1 MNQQLEKHLETLPQ
15 TKADALKVAFVGY
28 LDQISQAETIVNS
41 LQVTD
46 ASQVEQMKLAKEYK
60 QALAKTRIA
69 VEKKRKELKDESL
82 REGQTIDA
90 VAKALTNLIV
100 PLEKRADELARFV
113 ELKEAAEREARK
125 SERLAQIAPFGV
137 LVNAELVAD
146 MDAETWEA
154 YYNGLVAKDKAAK
167 EEAARAEAARIE
179 AERKEA
185 EDRERVRLENEALKA
200 QIERERKEAEAAA
213 KLELEKRA
221 KAEAEFRAKVEK
233 ERREAEA
240 KFAEERA
247 KIEAEKAAERAKQ
260 EAERKEAEAKA
271 KAEREAREKVEAAL
285 REKEAAERKAR
296 EDAEEKE
303 RKAKAAPDKEKL
315 LALAGVIAEIK
326 LPEMSTKEAEK
337 VVDDVKGL
345 LLKVESFIKGRVEKL

>member
-15 TKADALKVAFVGY
+15 TKAEALKLAFVGY

-90 VAKALTNLIV
+90 VAKVVTNLIA
-100 PLEKRADELARFV
+100 PLEKRADELSRFV
-113 ELKEAAEREARK
+113 ELKEAAEREARR

-146 MDAETWEA
+146 MDSETWEA

-185 EDRERVRLENEALKA
+185 EERERARLENEALKA
-200 QIERERKEAEAAA
+200 QIERERKEAE
-213 KLELEKRA
+213 EKS
-221 KAEAEFRAKVEK
+221 
-233 ERREAEA
+233 
-240 KFAEERA
+240 
-247 KIEAEKAAERAKQ
+247 
-260 EAERKEAEAKA
+260 

-296 EDAEEKE
+296 EEAEEVE

-337 VVDDVKGL
+337 VVEDVRGL
-345 LLKVESFIKGRVEKL
+345 LLKVEAFIKGRVEKL

>member
-1 MNQQLEKHLETLPQ
+1 MNQLEKHLETLPH
-15 TKADALKVAFVGY
+15 TKAEALKLAFLPY
-28 LDQISQAETIVNS
+28 LDQISQAETLVKAIKI
-41 LQVTD
+41 TD
-46 ASQVEQMKLAKEYK
+46 ASQVEEIKLAKEYNK
-60 QALAKTRIA
+60 ALAKTRIA
-69 VEKKRKELKDESL
+69 VEKTRKELKDESL
-82 REGQTIDA
+82 REGQSIDA
-90 VAKALTNLIV
+90 LAKVVTNLIA
-100 PLEKRADELARFV
+100 PLEKYSYEQSRFV

-125 SERLAQIAPFGV
+125 SERLAQIAPLGL

-154 YYNGLVAKDKAAK
+154 YYAGLVAKDKAAK

-185 EDRERVRLENEALKA
+185 EERERVRLENEALKA
-200 QIERERKEAEAAA
+200 QIERERKEAAEAA

-240 KFAEERA
+240 KLEIERA
-247 KIEAEKAAERAKQ
+247 KIEAERTAERAKQ
-260 EAERKEAEAKA
+260 EAERKESEAKA
-271 KAEREAREKVEAAL
+271 KAEREAREKVEAEL

-296 EDAEEKE
+296 EEAEEAE

-337 VVDDVKGL
+337 VVEDVRNL
-345 LLKVESFIKGRVEKL
+345 LLKVEAFIKGRVEKL

>member
-1 MNQQLEKHLETLPQ
+1 MNQQLEQHLETLPK
-15 TKADALKVAFVGY
+15 TKAEALKVAFVGY
-28 LDQISQAETIVNS
+28 LDQISQAQTIVNA

-82 REGQTIDA
+82 REGQSIDA
-90 VAKALTNLIV
+90 VAKVLTNLIV

-185 EDRERVRLENEALKA
+185 EERERVRLENERL
-200 QIERERKEAEAAA
+200 RKEIAEQEAAA

-221 KAEAEFRAKVEK
+221 KAEAEFRSKVEK

-296 EDAEEKE
+296 EEVEEAE

-337 VVDDVKGL
+337 VVEDVRGL

>member
-1 MNQQLEKHLETLPQ
+1 M
-15 TKADALKVAFVGY
+15 AFVGY

-90 VAKALTNLIV
+90 VAKVLTNLIA

-125 SERLAQIAPFGV
+125 SERLAQVAPLGV

-146 MDAETWEA
+146 MDAEAWEA
-154 YYNGLVAKDKAAK
+154 YYAGLVAKDKAAK

-185 EDRERVRLENEALKA
+185 EERERVRLENERL
-200 QIERERKEAEAAA
+200 RKEIEEQAAAA

-221 KAEAEFRAKVEK
+221 KAEAELRAKVEK

-240 KFAEERA
+240 KLEIERA
-247 KIEAEKAAERAKQ
+247 KIEAERTAERAKQ

-285 REKEAAERKAR
+285 REKEESERKAR
-296 EDAEEKE
+296 EEAEEAE

-326 LPEMSTKEAEK
+326 LPEMATKETEK
-337 VVDDVKGL
+337 VVEDVRGL
-345 LLKVESFIKGRVEKL
+345 LLKVENFIKGRVEKL

>member
-15 TKADALKVAFVGY
+15 TKAEALKLAFLPY
-28 LDQISQAETIVNS
+28 LDQISQAETLVKAIKI
-41 LQVTD
+41 TD
-46 ASQVEQMKLAKEYK
+46 ASQVEEIKLAKEYNK
-60 QALAKTRIA
+60 ALAKTRIA
-69 VEKKRKELKDESL
+69 VEKTRKELKDESL

-90 VAKALTNLIV
+90 LAKVVTNLIA
-100 PLEKRADELARFV
+100 PLEKYSYEQSRFV

-167 EEAARAEAARIE
+167 EEAARAEAARVQKEQEEE
-179 AERKEA
+179 AERK
-185 EDRERVRLENEALKA
+185 RVREENEALKA
-200 QIERERKEAEAAA
+200 QIERERKEAEA
-213 KLELEKRA
+213 
-221 KAEAEFRAKVEK
+221 
-233 ERREAEA
+233 
-240 KFAEERA
+240 
-247 KIEAEKAAERAKQ
+247 
-260 EAERKEAEAKA
+260 KA
-271 KAEREAREKVEAAL
+271 KAEQEAREKVEAAL

-296 EDAEEKE
+296 EEAEEKE

-315 LALAGVIAEIK
+315 LALADRISKIR

-337 VVDDVKGL
+337 VVDDVGGL
-345 LLKVESFIKGRVEKL
+345 LLKVEAFIKGRVEKL

>member
-1 MNQQLEKHLETLPQ
+1 MKL
-15 TKADALKVAFVGY
+15 AFVGY

-90 VAKALTNLIV
+90 VAKVVTNLIA
-100 PLEKRADELARFV
+100 PLEKRADELSRFV
-113 ELKEAAEREARK
+113 ELKEAAEREARR
-125 SERLAQIAPFGV
+125 SERLAQIAPFFGV

-146 MDAETWEA
+146 MDSETWEA

-185 EDRERVRLENEALKA
+185 EERERARLENERL
-200 QIERERKEAEAAA
+200 RKEIAEQEAAA

-296 EDAEEKE
+296 EEAEEVE

-337 VVDDVKGL
+337 VVEDVRGL
-345 LLKVESFIKGRVEKL
+345 LLKVEAFIKGRVEKL

>member
-1 MNQQLEKHLETLPQ
+1 M
-15 TKADALKVAFVGY
+15 AFVGY
-28 LDQISQAETIVNS
+28 LDQISQAQTIVNA

-82 REGQTIDA
+82 REGQSIDA
-90 VAKALTNLIV
+90 VAKVLTNLIV

-185 EDRERVRLENEALKA
+185 EERERVRLENERL
-200 QIERERKEAEAAA
+200 RKEIAEQEAAA

-221 KAEAEFRAKVEK
+221 KAEAEFRSKVEK

-296 EDAEEKE
+296 EEVEEAE

-337 VVDDVKGL
+337 VVEDVRGL

>member
-1 MNQQLEKHLETLPQ
+1 MNQLEKHLETLPQ

-90 VAKALTNLIV
+90 VAKVLTNLIV

-125 SERLAQIAPFGV
+125 SERLAQIAPLGV

-146 MDAETWEA
+146 MDAETWGA

-185 EDRERVRLENEALKA
+185 EEREGVRLENERL
-200 QIERERKEAEAAA
+200 RKEIEEQAAAA

-221 KAEAEFRAKVEK
+221 KAEAELRTKVEK

-240 KFAEERA
+240 KA
-247 KIEAEKAAERAKQ
+247 KV
-260 EAERKEAEAKA
+260 
-271 KAEREAREKVEAAL
+271 EREAREKVEAAL

-296 EDAEEKE
+296 EEAEEAE

-337 VVDDVKGL
+337 VVEDVRGL
-345 LLKVESFIKGRVEKL
+345 LLKVENFIKGRVEKL

>member
-15 TKADALKVAFVGY
+15 TKAEALKLAFLPY
-28 LDQISQAETIVNS
+28 LDQISQAETLVKAIKI
-41 LQVTD
+41 TD
-46 ASQVEQMKLAKEYK
+46 ASQVEEIKLAKEYNK
-60 QALAKTRIA
+60 ALAKTRIA
-69 VEKKRKELKDESL
+69 VEKTRKELKDESL

-90 VAKALTNLIV
+90 LAKVVTNLIA
-100 PLEKRADELARFV
+100 PLEKYSYEQSRFV

-185 EDRERVRLENEALKA
+185 EERERVRIENERL
-200 QIERERKEAEAAA
+200 RKEIAEQEAAA

-221 KAEAEFRAKVEK
+221 KAEAEFRSKVEK

-296 EDAEEKE
+296 EEAEEAE

-337 VVDDVKGL
+337 VVEDVRGL
-345 LLKVESFIKGRVEKL
+345 LLKVENFIKGRVEKL

>member
-1 MNQQLEKHLETLPQ
+1 MNQQLEQHLETLPK
-15 TKADALKVAFVGY
+15 TKAEALKVAFVGY
-28 LDQISQAETIVNS
+28 LDQISQAQAIVNA

-90 VAKALTNLIV
+90 VAKVLTNLIV

-185 EDRERVRLENEALKA
+185 EERERVRLENERL
-200 QIERERKEAEAAA
+200 RKEIAEQEAAA

-296 EDAEEKE
+296 EEAEEAE

-315 LALAGVIAEIK
+315 LALADRISKIE
-326 LPEMSTKEAEK
+326 LPEVKTKEAEK
-337 VVDDVKGL
+337 VVEDVKGL
-345 LLKVESFIKGRVEKL
+345 LLKVEAFIKGRVEKL